1 MRLTQFSDYSLRVLL
16 YAAEHSERL
25 VTISEMAEFHAIS
38 RSHLTKVVVHLSNA
52 GFLRSIRG
60 RRGGLRLARE
70 PAAIRVGE
78 VLRSTEED
86 LRLVECFGPSA
97 SQACR
102 LMPGCQLARALQQ
115 ALQQFFEPLDALS
128 LADLAAPRAPAEAVV
143 GWSAAGGFA
152 QSAGA

>member
-16 YAAEHSERL
+16 YSAEHSDRL

-52 GFLRSIRG
+52 GFLQSIRG
-60 RRGGLRLARE
+60 RRGGLRLARD

-86 LRLVECFGPSA
+86 LRLVECFGPA
-97 SQACR
+97 AQQACR
-102 LMPGCQLARALQQ
+102 LMPGCRLARALQQ
-115 ALQQFFEPLDALS
+115 ALQQFFEPLDRLS
-128 LADLAAPRAPAEAVV
+128 LADLAQPRGEVEALIGWHPGPAFTR
-143 GWSAAGGFA
+143 SP
-152 QSAGA
+152 GA

>member
-52 GFLRSIRG
+52 GFLQSIRG
-60 RRGGLRLARE
+60 RSGGLRLARA

-78 VLRSTEED
+78 VLRSTED
-86 LRLVECFGPSA
+86 DQRLVECFGPA
-97 SQACR
+97 APQACR
-102 LMPGCQLARALQQ
+102 LMPGCRLARALQQ

-128 LADLAAPRAPAEAVV
+128 LADLARPQGAAEAVV

-152 QSAGA
+152 PSPGA